1 MKTKVKL
8 PLTSTTFVAWLF
20 GLFSLTLLSKAYPFE
35 TGKVLYS
42 PEHSRHQNKN
52 DDGKLVVFDNDFLDR
67 FFGRDRAVERPQPN
81 ADTAQ
86 PKVFEGNSPISP
98 ILLPNRSLLAGINPR
113 TSPRRAAALRIAERG
128 RTLMQKREYQR
139 AVSELEKALSLD
151 ASPFIYFYLARAHH
165 QLGDNQRS
173 LNFLA
178 VAESRLDGQAE
189 WIDELAALRTAA
201 VAPQVTPQTISKRF
215 IVDY

>member
-8 PLTSTTFVAWLF
+8 PLTSITFLAWLF

-67 FFGRDRAVERPQPN
+67 FFGRDRSAERPPPN
-81 ADTAQ
+81 AITTP
-86 PKVFEGNSPISP
+86 PKVFDESNSPILS
-98 ILLPNRSLLAGINPR
+98 PNRSLLAGINPR

-128 RTLMQKREYQR
+128 RTLMQNREYQR

>member
-1 MKTKVKL
+1 MKTKVKF
-8 PLTSTTFVAWLF
+8 PPKSVTFVAWLF
-20 GLFSLTLLSKAYPFE
+20 GVFSLTLSSTAYPFE
-35 TGKVLYS
+35 TGKILYS

-86 PKVFEGNSPISP
+86 PKVFDQTNSPT
-98 ILLPNRSLLAGINPR
+98 LLPNRSLLAGITPS

-128 RTLMQKREYQR
+128 RTLMQSREYQR
-139 AVSELEKALSLD
+139 AISELEKALSLD
-151 ASPFIYFYLARAHH
+151 ASPFIYFYLARAHYY
-165 QLGDNQRS
+165 LGDNQRS

-178 VAESRLDGQAE
+178 VAESRLNGQAE
-189 WIDELAALRTAA
+189 WIDELAALRTVAA
-201 VAPQVTPQTISKRF
+201 APQVTPQTISKRF